1 MKIYKNVQ
9 STFRKGIKWYEEK
22 FSKSRGKGHQ
32 KTEMGIF
39 NHPRRDS
46 QVRSGK
52 K

>member
-1 MKIYKNVQ
+1 MKIYKNFQ
-9 STFRKGIKWYEEK
+9 SKFRKGMKWCEEK
-22 FSKSRGKGHQ
+22 FSKSRGKGSQ